1 MSPAAAQAA
10 VFLGPRAI
18 CGTIRGLCVVNA
30 PVFDALSPGVEAAA
44 MTTIKQDDLIQSVAD
59 ALQYISYYH
68 PVDYITN
75 LAAAYERE
83 ESPAAKDAMA
93 QILINSRMAA
103 EGHRPL
109 CQDTG
114 IVTVFLK
121 VGMNV
126 QWDATMS
133 LEDMVNE
140 GVRRAYN
147 DPDNKLRA
155 SVLAD
160 PAGKR
165 SNTKD
170 NTPAVIN
177 MSIVPGDTVEVIVAA
192 KGGGSEAKSKFAM
205 LNPSDSI
212 VDWVLK
218 TVPTMGAGWCPPGML
233 GIGIGG
239 TAEKAMLLAKESLM
253 EHIDIQELIARGP
266 QNRAE
271 ELRIELYEK
280 VNALGIGA
288 QGLGGLTTV
297 LDVKIKDYPTH
308 AANLP
313 VAMIPN
319 CAATRHAHFT
329 LDGSGPVALDP
340 PSLEHWPKLTYD
352 ASKGRRVNLD
362 TVTRED
368 VASWKPGEVLLLNGK
383 LLTGRD
389 AAHKRMV
396 DMLNKG
402 EPLPVDFKNRF
413 IYYVGPVDP
422 VRDEV
427 VGPAG
432 PTTATR
438 MDKFTEQVLAQT
450 GLLGMVGKAERGPAA
465 IEAIKK
471 HQSVYLMAVGGA
483 AYLVSKAIKASRVVG
498 FADLGMEAIY
508 EFEVQD
514 MPVTVA
520 VDSAGTS
527 VHQTGPKEWQARI
540 GKIPVV
546 VA

>member
-1 MSPAAAQAA
+1 VA
-10 VFLGPRAI
+10 
-18 CGTIRGLCVVNA
+18 TIQQED
-30 PVFDALSPGVEAAA
+30 F
-44 MTTIKQDDLIQSVAD
+44 IQSVAD

-68 PVDYITN
+68 PVDYIEN
-75 LAAAYERE
+75 LAKAYERE
-83 ESPAAKDAMA
+83 ESASAKDAIA
-93 QILINSRMAA
+93 QILINSRLCA
-103 EGHRPL
+103 EGHRPI

-114 IVTVFLK
+114 IVTVFLE

-126 QWDATMS
+126 RWNATLS
-133 LEDMVNE
+133 LENMVNE

-147 DPDNKLRA
+147 HPDNKLRA

-165 SNTKD
+165 TNTKD

-177 MSIVPGDTVEVIVAA
+177 VKIVPGDTVDVIVAA

-205 LNPSDSI
+205 LNPSDSV

-239 TAEKAMLLAKESLM
+239 TAEKAMLLAKEALM
-253 EHIDIQELIARGP
+253 EPIDIQDLIARGP
-266 QNRAE
+266 SNRAE
-271 ELRIELYEK
+271 ELRIELYDK

-297 LDVKIKDYPTH
+297 LDIKVKDYPTH

-313 VAMIPN
+313 VAIIPN

-329 LDGSGPVALDP
+329 LDGSGPVMLEP
-340 PSLEHWPKLTYD
+340 PSLDAWPKLTYSPQN
-352 ASKGRRVNLD
+352 ARRVNLD
-362 TVTRED
+362 TITREE
-368 VASWKPGEVLLLNGK
+368 VATWKPGETILLNGK

-389 AAHKRMV
+389 AAHKRLI
-396 DMLNKG
+396 DMLNRG
-402 EPLPVDFKNRF
+402 EPLPVDFRNRF

-438 MDKFTEQVLAQT
+438 MDKFTRQLLEAT
-450 GLLGMVGKAERGPAA
+450 GLLGMVGKSERGPTA
-465 IEAIKK
+465 IGAIKDNGA
-471 HQSVYLMAVGGA
+471 VYLMAVGGA
-483 AYLVSKAIKASRVVG
+483 AYLVSKAIKASRVLA

-508 EFEVQD
+508 EFEVKD

-520 VDSAGTS
+520 VDSNGTS
-527 VHQTGPKEWQARI
+527 VHETGPREWQARI
-540 GKIPVV
+540 GRIPVV